1 MGLKISSYKV
11 NGSEFVDAYAK
22 VDNIRYNNN
31 SKIAS
36 FEMAVYPTKGSNN
49 LIEKPINTWAK
60 LESGVDSTAQC
71 YTKLAQIVSNTK
83 SRIEQLESEIAN
95 EEDGPEKFRKEMELS
110 KLKTNN
116 LLQLEGEEW

>member
-1 MGLKISSYKV
+1 MGLKISTYKT
-11 NGSEFVDAYAK
+11 NGNEFVDAYAK
-22 VDNIRYNNN
+22 IDNVRYDNN

-36 FEMAVYPTKGSNN
+36 FEIAVYPTKGSNN

-60 LESGVDSTAQC
+60 LESGVDSIAQC
-71 YTKLAQIVSNTK
+71 YVKLAQTVSNAK
-83 SRIEQLESEIAN
+83 SRIEQLESEIAIA
-95 EEDGPEKFRKEMELS
+95 EDEPEKFRKEMELS

>member
-71 YTKLAQIVSNTK
+71 YTKLAQIVSNAK
-83 SRIEQLESEIAN
+83 SRIEQLESEIAI

>member
-1 MGLKISSYKV
+1 MGLKISTYKV

-22 VDNIRYNNN
+22 VDNIRYDNN

-36 FEMAVYPTKGSNN
+36 FEIAVYPTKGSNN

-60 LESGVDSTAQC
+60 LESGVDSTVQC
-71 YTKLAQIVSNTK
+71 YAKLAQIVSNTK
-83 SRIEQLESEIAN
+83 SRIEQLESEIAI

>member
-1 MGLKISSYKV
+1 MGLKISTYKT
-11 NGSEFVDAYAK
+11 NGNEFTDAYAK
-22 VDNIRYNNN
+22 VDNIRYDNN

-36 FEMAVYPTKGSNN
+36 FEIAVYPTKGSNN

-60 LESGVDSTAQC
+60 LESGVDSTTQC
-71 YTKLAQIVSNTK
+71 YTKLAQIISNAK
-83 SRIEQLESEIAN
+83 SRIVQLESEIAI